1 MSYHPSAP
9 NPSLNLKSLIMGRNM
24 STTTAR
30 PRTQKGRFGP
40 YGGRYVPETLMAAL
54 EELEREYAEARR
66 DKKFRAEFERLLQ
79 EYAGRPTPLSHAQRL
94 TQALQG
100 PKIYLKREDL
110 LHTGAH
116 KINNCIGQAL
126 LARRMG
132 KHRIIA
138 ETGAGQ
144 HGVATATVCALFGV
158 ECVVYMG
165 AEDIRRQEL
174 NVFRMRLLGA
184 EVRSVDSG
192 SRTLKDAINEAMRD
206 WVTNVRTTHYLLGSV
221 LGAHPYPMMVRDF
234 HAVIGRET
242 RAQILKAEGKLPA
255 VIIAC
260 VGGGSNAIGIF
271 HRFLRDKSVRLI
283 GVEAGGR
290 GERLGEHAAR
300 FHGGRPGVLQGTFS
314 YVLQDEAGQ
323 IANTHSVSAG
333 LDYPSI
339 GPEHA
344 WLKDTGRAEY
354 VSASDTEAL
363 SACRLL
369 AETEGIIPALES
381 AHALAESIKAAP
393 RMKKSQIMVVNV
405 SGRGDK
411 DMGILRENLNLD
423 G

>member
-1 MSYHPSAP
+1 MATSSITRKRVTQA
-9 NPSLNLKSLIMGRNM
+9 
-24 STTTAR
+24 AR
-30 PRTQKGRFGP
+30 KPTLVVQPGRFGP

-54 EELEREYAEARR
+54 EELEREYERAKRDPRFKARLS
-66 DKKFRAEFERLLQ
+66 ELLKT
-79 EYAGRPTPLSHAQRL
+79 YAGRPTPLFFARRL
-94 TQALQG
+94 TQKLGGA
-100 PKIYLKREDL
+100 KIYLKREDL

-126 LARRMG
+126 LVERMG
-132 KHRIIA
+132 KHRVVA

-144 HGVATATVCALFGV
+144 HGVATATVCALFGF

-165 AEDIRRQEL
+165 TEDMRRQEL

-184 EVRSVDSG
+184 EVRGVDAG

-221 LGAHPYPMMVRDF
+221 LGAHPYPAMVRDF
-234 HAVIGRET
+234 HKVIGHET
-242 RAQILKAEGKLPA
+242 KAQVLKAEGKLPSA
-255 VIIAC
+255 IIAC

-271 HRFLRDKSVRLI
+271 HEFIGDKKVKLI

-290 GERLGEHAAR
+290 GENLGDHAAR
-300 FHGGRPGVLQGTFS
+300 FRGGLPGVLQGTYS

-323 IANTHSVSAG
+323 IATTHSVSAG

-344 WLKDTGRAEY
+344 WLSDSGRAEY
-354 VSASDTEAL
+354 VAASDAEAL
-363 SACRLL
+363 DACKLL
-369 AETEGIIPALES
+369 AQTEGIIPALES
-381 AHALAESIKAAP
+381 AHAVAEVVKRAP
-393 RMKKSQIMVVNV
+393 RMKKSDVVVVNI

-411 DMGILRENLNLD
+411 DIGILRESLKLD
-423 G
+423 